1 MALSSV
7 SVPRNPSA
15 ILLPGL
21 AVLFFLSGAA
31 ALVYQVLWL
40 RLMGLVFGITV
51 HAATTVLAS
60 FMSGLA
66 LGSIAAG
73 RLAPRLRRPLLWFGA
88 AELLIGVAALATQP
102 ALRYITELYVSL
114 HPWLAGS
121 AGALTAAR

>member
-7 SVPRNPSA
+7 SVSRSPSA
-15 ILLPGL
+15 RLLPAL

-40 RLMGLVFGITV
+40 RLMGLVFGVTV

-66 LGSIAAG
+66 LGSLAAG
-73 RLAPRLRRPLLWFGA
+73 RLAPRLRRPLLWFAA
-88 AELLIGVAALATQP
+88 AELLIGAAALATRP
-102 ALRYITELYVSL
+102 GI
-114 HPWLAGS
+114 G
-121 AGALTAAR
+121 

>member
-1 MALSSV
+1 MAPSSV
-7 SVPRNPSA
+7 SALA
-15 ILLPGL
+15 IL
-21 AVLFFLSGAA
+21 FFFSGAA

-73 RLAPRLRRPLLWFGA
+73 RLAPRLRRPLRWFAA
-88 AELLIGVAALATQP
+88 AELLIAVAALATHP
-102 ALRYITELYVSL
+102 ALGQVTELYV
-114 HPWLAGS
+114 
-121 AGALTAAR
+121 T